1 MTSGVCANSYR
12 GRRCE
17 SGVSLRSGSAS
28 RHRRRYNGFRGCFRQ
43 LLRNVPVSIRTV
55 DLVKRYK
62 SGDNDLVIFENLNFQ
77 VHAGERVALVGESGA
92 GKSTLLHLLGGLDR
106 PTKGNIFFADHDITG
121 FGEPEIAAFRN
132 REIGFVWQ
140 THYLLPEFTAEENVM
155 MPLLVRGV
163 PRSSARHPALAMLEE
178 VGLKARSHHRAG
190 ELSGGEQQRVVLA
203 RALVGNPGVLLADEP
218 TGNLDYRTGNMIG
231 DLFDDLHRNHRLTS
245 VFVTHNLE
253 FAKRCDR
260 ILKLEQGSLV
270 DLQREDPARTTASRE
285 GGTEYV

>member
-1 MTSGVCANSYR
+1 LARDNPVCIQTFDLAKRY
-12 GRRCE
+12 
-17 SGVSLRSGSAS
+17 RSGE
-28 RHRRRYNGFRGCFRQ
+28 
-43 LLRNVPVSIRTV
+43 
-55 DLVKRYK
+55 
-62 SGDNDLVIFENLNFQ
+62 NDLVIFDNLTLQ
-77 VHAGERVALVGESGA
+77 VDAGERVALVGESGA

-106 PTKGNIFFADHDITG
+106 PTKGKIFFGEQEITAFNESDLAG
-121 FGEPEIAAFRN
+121 FRN

-140 THYLLPEFTAEENVM
+140 THYLLPEFTALENVM

-163 PRSSARHPALAMLEE
+163 ARSSATGPAMKMLEE
-178 VGLKARSHHRAG
+178 VGLKARAAHRAG

-203 RALVGNPGVLLADEP
+203 RALVGHPGVLLADEP
-218 TGNLDYRTGNMIG
+218 TGNLDFRTGAMIG
-231 DLFDDLHRNHRLTS
+231 NLFDELHRNHQLTS

-270 DLQREDPARTTASRE
+270 DLQREDPARKSARRE